1 MLRHAVQKNLVVGQ
15 YSPPTSVR
23 FFSVET
29 VKCDGKVQATIL
41 SPRGPTVMTVP
52 ESAVSPVGD
61 GARPQIPGLYDL
73 EDCPDVSIEI
83 RYSDN
88 DDEVDYVSAAFF
100 MMDDGRKELAVSFA
114 QKALQKDQ
122 KNFIA
127 KLIILSC
134 EPTMNVGD
142 LIPEKPEDA
151 ATLATWWA
159 RDKQNPLEGLK
170 ITSTWLRQHRDHKG
184 LIQANFLCA
193 FMTYGV
199 RLFQAMCGKEES
211 LPYRDDSTPLP
222 DGAID
227 LVKKALSHSGGG
239 IVSEVQR
246 QVGDMDIKGSGLAA
260 DMLRLCGLNSKV
272 RLHTKHE

>member
-1 MLRHAVQKNLVVGQ
+1 
-15 YSPPTSVR
+15 
-23 FFSVET
+23 
-29 VKCDGKVQATIL
+29 
-41 SPRGPTVMTVP
+41 MTFP
-52 ESAVSPVGD
+52 ESVICPVED
-61 GARPQIPGLYDL
+61 GTRPKIKGLYDV
-73 EDCPDVSIEI
+73 EDCPDVAVEI

-88 DDEVDYVSAAFF
+88 EDEIDYVSAAFF
-100 MMDDGRKELAVSFA
+100 MMDEGRKELAVSLA

-122 KNFIA
+122 KDLVA

-151 ATLATWWA
+151 ATLARWWA

-193 FMTYGV
+193 FMVYGT
-199 RLFQAMCGKEES
+199 RLFQMMCGKEES
-211 LPYRDDSTPLP
+211 LPYLEDSTPLP

-227 LVKKALSHSGGG
+227 LVKKALLHSGEG
-239 IVSEVQR
+239 IVSEIQR
-246 QVGDMDIKGSGLAA
+246 QVGDMDIKASGLAA
-260 DMLRLCGLNSKV
+260 DVLRLCGLNSRI
-272 RLHTKHE
+272 RLYTRQE